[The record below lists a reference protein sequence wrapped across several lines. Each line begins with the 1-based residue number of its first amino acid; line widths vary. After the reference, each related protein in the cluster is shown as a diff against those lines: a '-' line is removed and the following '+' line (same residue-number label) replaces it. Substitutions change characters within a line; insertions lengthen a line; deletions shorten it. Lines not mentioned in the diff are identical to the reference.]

1 MFVSESFLVGSAA
14 DNKAIIIEK
23 TPEQLDVYDPQKKYI
38 VCANH
43 FQSNGLAKS
52 AANLEQIRESASD
65 YRYKRVMELLDTNG
79 TNTVQKTVALLRDRR
94 GLHNSDIGMGNEKAV
109 NQLIAHHSVVF
120 EPKKL
125 LVWVSSSPWQL
136 GQYVAYDLHKV
147 FALQGMKENREIGE
161 VSLNIP
167 ADSFLLSNDY
177 KNFSLFRS
185 YKQRI
190 ADGGSINTDSL
201 VMSNPEYYH
210 TYVIAGD
217 YRWKQKKF
225 EQALSYYE
233 QALTKIIATKK
244 EEDHIKAQIA
254 DCIKKIS
261 P

>member
-1 MFVSESFLVGSAA
+1 
-14 DNKAIIIEK
+14 
-23 TPEQLDVYDPQKKYI
+23 
-38 VCANH
+38 
-43 FQSNGLAKS
+43 
-52 AANLEQIRESASD
+52 
-65 YRYKRVMELLDTNG
+65 
-79 TNTVQKTVALLRDRR
+79 
-94 GLHNSDIGMGNEKAV
+94 
-109 NQLIAHHSVVF
+109 
-120 EPKKL
+120 
-125 LVWVSSSPWQL
+125 VSSSPWQL

-147 FALQGMKENREIGE
+147 FALQGMKVNREIGE

-210 TYVIAGD
+210 AYVIAGD
-217 YRWKQKKF
+217 YCWKQKKF

-244 EEDHIKAQIA
+244 EADHIKSQIA